1 MMLLTLACAL
11 VGTSA
16 VAMAGAAQSARSQ
29 VTPVQKVI
37 EMLHGMLAKGKDEKH
52 AEEVQFTAFKQFCDD
67 TIAEK
72 KQLIK
77 EANERIE
84 KLRADIE
91 KLTATAARLARE
103 IEQ

>member
-37 EMLHGMLAKGKDEKH
+37 ELLHGMLAKGKDEKH
-52 AEEVQFTAFKQFCDD
+52 AEEVQYAAFKQFCDD

-72 KQLIK
+72 TRLIK
-77 EANERIE
+77 EANEKIE
-84 KLRADIE
+84 KLKADIE
-91 KLTATAARLARE
+91 QYAADAARLKAE
-103 IEQ
+103 I